1 MMEYDLFVPLV
12 TEDGKR
18 VSASWLRALKKELCH
33 HFGGVT
39 YFPQRNEGLWRIGKI
54 TFRDKIV
61 ILRALSDR
69 PSADAAFWKRI
80 KRRIRNDLKQRQVL
94 IVRRTVGLV

>member
-1 MMEYDLFVPLV
+1 MMEYDLFVPLII
-12 TEDGKR
+12 EDGKR
-18 VSASWLRALKKELCH
+18 VPARWLRALKKELCH

-61 ILRALSDR
+61 ILRALSNH
-69 PSADAAFWKRI
+69 PGADAPFWRRI
-80 KRRIRNDLKQRQVL
+80 KRKIKIDLKQRQVL
-94 IVRRTVGLV
+94 IIRRTVALV